1 MAKPFAISKKDW
13 KQMANFNQVTLV
25 GHLTRD
31 VEVKYLESGAAVG
44 NTSIAVSK
52 KYKKG
57 GETVEKTCFVELTL
71 WNKTAEIA
79 AEYCGK
85 GSAVLISGELEMDTW
100 EKDGQK
106 RSRHTITVNSLQ
118 MLGSKGDKPSG
129 GESRGS
135 KPQNQQSQ
143 NQYGQSRPYDD
154 SIPF

>member
-1 MAKPFAISKKDW
+1 
-13 KQMANFNQVTLV
+13 
-25 GHLTRD
+25 
-31 VEVKYLESGAAVG
+31 
-44 NTSIAVSK
+44 
-52 KYKKG
+52 
-57 GETVEKTCFVELTL
+57 
-71 WNKTAEIA
+71 
-79 AEYCGK
+79 
-85 GSAVLISGELEMDTW
+85 MDTW